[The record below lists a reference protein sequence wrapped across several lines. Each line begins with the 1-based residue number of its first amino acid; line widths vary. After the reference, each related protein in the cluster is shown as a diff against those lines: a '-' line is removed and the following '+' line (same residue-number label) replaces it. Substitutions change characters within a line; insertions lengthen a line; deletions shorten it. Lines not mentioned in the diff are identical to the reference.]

1 MEGEKNFFPIAP
13 AKPTEIRAESA
24 TTNSITLT
32 WSPTTYAD
40 VYAVTWNLG
49 EGEMSSEI
57 NEERMFTIPD
67 LMAGSSYT
75 IRVTAHNGFRETNS
89 DIITGLTGKDIQT
102 CISVYI
108 CNC

>member
-1 MEGEKNFFPIAP
+1 MKRTFFPIAP

-40 VYAVTWNLG
+40 EYSVTWNLG
-49 EGEMSSEI
+49 EGEMSSER
-57 NEERMFTIPD
+57 NEERRFTIPD

-89 DIITGLTGKDIQT
+89 DIITGLTGKDIET
-102 CISVYI
+102 
-108 CNC
+108 